1 MKVCVQ
7 GLWHLGSVTAA
18 GLASVGHDVV
28 GLDDN
33 QETVAGLQEGA
44 APLLE
49 PGLDALLAT
58 GIAAGNLRF
67 TTDAKT
73 CLAEADV
80 LWITYDTP
88 VDDDDRADVR
98 YVSSNIQASLPY
110 LKAGTVVLVSSQ
122 MPVGSIAA
130 LESHAR
136 SIGRDDIQFA
146 CSPENLRLGGAL
158 KVFLS
163 PDRIIV
169 GVRDQ
174 VTKERLTELLSPIT
188 DKLEWMAVESAEMT
202 KHAINAFLAVSVTF
216 ANEIAAVCEIVGADA
231 KEVERG
237 LKTEARIGP
246 KAYVSPGGPFAG
258 GTLARDIEF
267 LGEASRR
274 NHVVKTPLLSAVKV
288 SNDEHKGWTRRKIG
302 GLVKDLSGVSVA
314 LWGLTYKVGTSTL
327 RRSQSVE
334 LCDWLIAQ
342 GAIVHVHDP
351 AATELPERWGTS
363 VHRYADAVEAV
374 RGARVLVIGT
384 EWPEYRDCVDRLP
397 MPECK
402 ELAVI
407 DANRFV
413 QSQVKALGLV
423 YVAVGSLQIEGT
435 P

>member
-1 MKVCVQ
+1 
-7 GLWHLGSVTAA
+7 
-18 GLASVGHDVV
+18 
-28 GLDDN
+28 
-33 QETVAGLQEGA
+33 
-44 APLLE
+44 
-49 PGLDALLAT
+49 
-58 GIAAGNLRF
+58 
-67 TTDAKT
+67 
-73 CLAEADV
+73 
-80 LWITYDTP
+80 
-88 VDDDDRADVR
+88 
-98 YVSSNIQASLPY
+98 
-110 LKAGTVVLVSSQ
+110 
-122 MPVGSIAA
+122 
-130 LESHAR
+130 
-136 SIGRDDIQFA
+136 
-146 CSPENLRLGGAL
+146 
-158 KVFLS
+158 
-163 PDRIIV
+163 
-169 GVRDQ
+169 
-174 VTKERLTELLSPIT
+174 
-188 DKLEWMAVESAEMT
+188 
-202 KHAINAFLAVSVTF
+202 
-216 ANEIAAVCEIVGADA
+216 
-231 KEVERG
+231 
-237 LKTEARIGP
+237 
-246 KAYVSPGGPFAG
+246 
-258 GTLARDIEF
+258 LARDIEF

-274 NHVVKTPLLSAVKV
+274 NHVVKAPLLSAVKV

-342 GAIVHVHDP
+342 GAIVHLHDP